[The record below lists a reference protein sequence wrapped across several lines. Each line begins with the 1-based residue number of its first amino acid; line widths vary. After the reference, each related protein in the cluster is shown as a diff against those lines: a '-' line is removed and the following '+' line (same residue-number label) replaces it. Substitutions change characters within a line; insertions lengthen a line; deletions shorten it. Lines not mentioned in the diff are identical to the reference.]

1 MVFRLDQQP
10 DDPYREYDYTPAND
24 AARKVAETMNVSI
37 EANIPAPPTDAPAPA
52 ACELRMH
59 VGDQREMLFPAHVA
73 HGDGMLGEIG
83 ALVSRWGVATGDALI
98 VTDRVLA
105 GTTLLDPM
113 IASLRQAGWRTTVY
127 ADIAGEPTVADARAA
142 AEAARRSDADLIVGI
157 GGGSVLDIAKVA
169 ALLVANAGDLADYF
183 GGAGQPRPAR
193 PLVLVPTTTG
203 TGAEATRVA
212 VFSDDRGKRVVSHD
226 SLVPLG
232 VVLDATAVLGLPPAV
247 TAATGMDALAHAVE
261 STLSTASTPLTASMG
276 IRAAELLHHWLP
288 VAHDDPGDLRAR
300 RATLY
305 GAFLAGVALNAG
317 VVLGHSMAYTV
328 ANRVHLAHGVTCA
341 MALPYCV
348 AYNAAAAGDDFGAFT
363 RLFSGGSS
371 EHVLAGA
378 ESLATLAARFDIP
391 ATPSAAGIAHEH
403 ADPMAEECAT
413 LYPRPSNPVPM
424 TGEGLRALYRAWF
437 DGDLLGAADAGALA

>member
-1 MVFRLDQQP
+1 M
-10 DDPYREYDYTPAND
+10 
-24 AARKVAETMNVSI
+24 KVSI
-37 EANIPAPPTDAPAPA
+37 EAESPPVPLSA

-59 VGDQREMLFPAHVA
+59 VGDQRELLFPAHVA
-73 HGDGMLGEIG
+73 HGDGMLAEIG
-83 ALVSRWGVATGDALI
+83 ALVSRWGVGLGDALV

-105 GTTLLDPM
+105 GTTVLDPVV
-113 IASLRQAGWRTTVY
+113 AGLQQAGWRTTVY
-127 ADIAGEPTVADARAA
+127 ADIGGEPTVADARAA
-142 AEAARRSDADLIVGI
+142 AEVARRSDADVIIGV

-169 ALLVANAGDLADYF
+169 AFLVANAGDLADYF
-183 GGAGQPRPAR
+183 GGAGSPRPAR

-232 VVLDATAVLGLPPAV
+232 VVLDATAVVGLPPAV
-247 TAATGMDALAHAVE
+247 TAATGLDALAHAVE
-261 STLSTASTPLTASMG
+261 STLSTSSTPLTASMG

-300 RATLY
+300 RGTLY

-348 AYNAAAAGDDFGAFT
+348 AYNGGAAGTDFAAFT
-363 RLFSGGSS
+363 RLFTGDGRSD
-371 EHVLAGA
+371 VLAGA
-378 ESLATLAARFDIP
+378 EALASLADRFDIP
-391 ATPSAAGIAHEH
+391 RTPYAAGIPYEE
-403 ADPMAEECAT
+403 ADAMSEECRA
-413 LYPRPSNPVPM
+413 LYPRPTNPVPM
-424 TGEGLRALYRAWF
+424 TGEGLQELYRAWF
-437 DGDLLGAADAGALA
+437 AGDLHGAADAGSRA

>member
-1 MVFRLDQQP
+1 
-10 DDPYREYDYTPAND
+10 
-24 AARKVAETMNVSI
+24 MNVSI
-37 EANIPAPPTDAPAPA
+37 EAGNSTAPAPVLA

-83 ALVSRWGVATGDALI
+83 TLVNRWGVAAGDALV
-98 VTDRVLA
+98 VTDRMLA
-105 GTTLLDPM
+105 GTTMLDPVL
-113 IASLRQAGWRTTVY
+113 AGLQEGGWRTTVH
-127 ADIAGEPTVADARAA
+127 ADIGGEPTVADARAA
-142 AEAARRSDADLIVGI
+142 AEAARRSGADVIIGV

-169 ALLVANAGDLADYF
+169 AFLAANPGDIADYF
-183 GGAGQPRPAR
+183 GGAGQPRAAR

-212 VFSDDRGKRVVSHD
+212 VFSDDHGKRVVSHD

-232 VVLDATAVLGLPPAV
+232 VVLDATAVVGLPPAV
-247 TAATGMDALAHAVE
+247 TAATGMDALAHATE

-288 VAHDDPGDLRAR
+288 IAYDDPGDLRAR
-300 RATLY
+300 RGTLY

-341 MALPYCV
+341 MALPYCL
-348 AYNAAAAGDDFGAFT
+348 AYNKGGAGSDFGAFAH
-363 RLFSGGSS
+363 LFTGGTNG
-371 EHVLAGA
+371 HVLAGA
-378 ESLATLAARFDIP
+378 ESLASLAERFDLP
-391 ATPSAAGIAHEH
+391 ATPAAAGIAHEH
-403 ADPMAEECAT
+403 ADGMAEECAT
-413 LYPRPSNPVPM
+413 VYPRPTNPVPM
-424 TGEGLRALYRAWF
+424 TSDGLRALYRAWF
-437 DGDLLGAADAGALA
+437 AGDLHGAAEAGAAA